1 VRSAARSTSERG
13 SDAVTG
19 YFGAAPRPLHNGD
32 AEPARALILGVLGV
46 TPYVDRAIELLEAA
60 ERGDPECR
68 ALIIE
73 RDGTVASLALFGPI
87 AGASNAWQL
96 RAILLAPEVGLREV
110 GGAMIEG
117 VVDAVRALGAR
128 LLVSELPA
136 DAALG
141 RSLSL
146 LRANGF
152 KEEGRVR
159 DFFRDGVALLFLRRD
174 L

>member
-1 VRSAARSTSERG
+1 M
-13 SDAVTG
+13 
-19 YFGAAPRPLHNGD
+19 
-32 AEPARALILGVLGV
+32 
-46 TPYVDRAIELLEAA
+46 ELLAAA
-60 ERGDPECR
+60 ERGDPESL

-73 RDGTVASLALFGPI
+73 RDGTVAALALFGPV
-87 AGASNAWQL
+87 AGASNAWRL
-96 RAILLAPEVGLREV
+96 PAVLLAPEVGAREV
-110 GGAMIEG
+110 GRAMIAG
-117 VVDAVRALGAR
+117 VVETVRAKGGRFLIA
-128 LLVSELPA
+128 ELPA
-136 DAALG
+136 DAVLG

>member
-1 VRSAARSTSERG
+1 M
-13 SDAVTG
+13 TG
-19 YFGAAPRPLHNGD
+19 YFQAAPRVIHNGD
-32 AEPARALILGVLGV
+32 AEATRALVLGVLGV
-46 TPYVDRAIELLEAA
+46 TPYVDRAMELLAAA
-60 ERGDPECR
+60 ERGDPESL

-73 RDGTVASLALFGPI
+73 RDGTVAALALFGPV
-87 AGASNAWQL
+87 AGASNAWRL
-96 RAILLAPEVGLREV
+96 PAVLLAPEVGAREV
-110 GGAMIEG
+110 GRAMIAG
-117 VVDAVRALGAR
+117 VVETVRAKGGRFLIA
-128 LLVSELPA
+128 ELPA
-136 DAALG
+136 DAVLG